1 MNFSRTAVIFVIK
14 KYLFGKPF
22 DTEAV
27 VKNIESS
34 SGPLPYFETLS
45 GTGLKFTIKIQ
56 KDDAVYGLG
65 EAMRGINKK
74 GYIYNSFCADDPN
87 HTEATRSLY
96 GAHNF
101 IVVKTADKLF
111 GAFFDTPAV
120 VTFDVCYSK
129 FDELIITSENENMTV
144 YIIDGDSIYAIA
156 REFRSV
162 IGRSYIPPM
171 WAFGYTQSR
180 WSYMDKDDVRRVAKG
195 YRDFDIPLDAIYM
208 DIDYMERYKDFT
220 VNEKTFGKLP
230 EFIEEM
236 KEDGIRLVPIID
248 AGVKIEDGYD
258 IYEEG
263 VKNNYFCTDKDGK
276 PFKACVWPGM
286 THFPDFLNPQVRAWF
301 GSKYKI
307 LTDMGIEG
315 FWNDMNEP
323 AIFFSQNSV
332 DATHEKIKR
341 MASKKF
347 TTQEFNELKYYIGS
361 RQNCAEDYS
370 AFYHNTPCGRFCHKD
385 MHNLY
390 GYNMTRS
397 AGEALETIVPDKRIL
412 LFSRAS
418 YIGMHRYGGIWTGDN
433 HSWWSHILNEIKVL
447 PSLNMCGFLYVGA
460 DIGGFGCDTTRDLLL
475 RWLSLGIFTP
485 LMRNHAAAGTRE
497 QECFVFERPEDFK
510 NIIDLRYRLIPYIY
524 SEYMKAAINNEMMFK
539 PLAFEFPEDKVA
551 CCTEDQLLL
560 GNELMIAPVYTQN
573 ALGRYV
579 YLPEEMTAVRMN
591 AGELFFTEM
600 EKGHHFVEIAENE
613 VVFFIRK
620 GKAIPLCKRAKCVEE
635 LDLSTIELI
644 GSGEEYLLYTDDGFS
659 KDYENPANL
668 KMLKK

>member
-1 MNFSRTAVIFVIK
+1 MIK

-27 VKNIESS
+27 VIHVETATDA
-34 SGPLPYFETLS
+34 LPYFEDLS
-45 GTGLKFTIKIQ
+45 DKGLKFAVKLQ

-65 EAMRGINKK
+65 EAMRGINKR
-74 GYIYNSFCADDPN
+74 GYIYRSFCADEPN

-101 IVVKTADKLF
+101 IIVKTSDKVF

-120 VTFDVCYSK
+120 VTFDVCYTNY
-129 FDELIITSENENMTV
+129 DELIVSSDCKDMTV
-144 YIIDGDSIYAIA
+144 YIIDGETIYDIV
-156 REFRSV
+156 REFRNA

-180 WSYMDKDDVRRVAKG
+180 WSYIDKDDVRRVAKG
-195 YRDFDIPLDAIYM
+195 HRDLDIPLDAIYM

-220 VNEKTFGKLP
+220 LNEETFGNLP
-230 EFIEEM
+230 EFVEEM
-236 KEDGIRLVPIID
+236 KADGIRLVPIID
-248 AGVKIEDGYD
+248 AGVKIEEGYD
-258 IYEEG
+258 VYEEG
-263 VKNNYFCTDKDGK
+263 IENNYFCTDKDGK
-276 PFKACVWPGM
+276 PFEACVWPGM
-286 THFPDFLNPQVRAWF
+286 THFPDFLNPEVRTWF
-301 GSKYKI
+301 GAKYKI

-332 DATHEKIKR
+332 NNTHEEIKK
-341 MASKKF
+341 MAQKDF
-347 TTQEFNELKYYIGS
+347 GIDEFNELKYYIGS
-361 RQNCAEDYS
+361 RQNCDEDYS
-370 AFYHNTPCGRFCHKD
+370 AFYHNTPQGRFCHKD

-390 GYNMTRS
+390 GYNMTKS
-397 AGEALETIVPDKRIL
+397 AGEALDTIEPDKRIL

-460 DIGGFGCDTTRDLLL
+460 DIGGFGCDTTRDLVL

-485 LMRNHAAAGTRE
+485 LMRNHAAAGTRV
-497 QECFVFERPEDFK
+497 QECFTFEKPEDFK
-510 NIIDLRYRLIPYIY
+510 HIIDLRYRLIPYIY
-524 SEYMKAAINNEMMFK
+524 SEYMKAALGNEMMFK
-539 PLAFEFPEDKVA
+539 PLAFEYPEDQVA
-551 CCTEDQLLL
+551 KHTEDQLLI
-560 GNELMIAPVYTQN
+560 GNEVMIAPVYTQN

-579 YLPEEMTAVRMN
+579 YLPEDMTAVRMSE
-591 AGELFFTEM
+591 GELSFAEM
-600 EKGHHFVEIAENE
+600 EKGHHFVEIPENE

-620 GKAIPLCKRAKCVEE
+620 GKAIPVVKPAKCSDE
-635 LDLSTIELI
+635 LDLSTMELI
-644 GSGEEYLLYTDDGFS
+644 GSGEEYLLYTDDGFT
-659 KDYENPANL
+659 KDFENPEYF
-668 KMLKK
+668 KTIKK

>member
-1 MNFSRTAVIFVIK
+1 MIK

-27 VKNIESS
+27 VTEVAVSKE
-34 SGPLPYFETLS
+34 PLPYFETS
-45 GTGLKFTIKIQ
+45 AKDGLRFSLKLDKE
-56 KDDAVYGLG
+56 DAVYGLG

-101 IVVKTADKLF
+101 IVVNTADKVF
-111 GAFFDTPAV
+111 GAFFDTPAT
-120 VTFDVCYSK
+120 VTFDVCFTN
-129 FDELIITSENENMTV
+129 FDELIISSENENMTV
-144 YIIDGDSIYAIA
+144 FIVEGESIYEIIK
-156 REFRSV
+156 EFRSA

-180 WSYMDKDDVRRVAKG
+180 WSYIDKADIKRVAKG
-195 YRDFDIPLDAIYM
+195 YRDLDIPLDAVYM

-220 VNEKTFGKLP
+220 LNSETFSDFP
-230 EFIEEM
+230 EFLEEM

-258 IYEEG
+258 VYEEG
-263 VKNNYFCTDKDGK
+263 IKNGYFCADKDGK
-276 PFKACVWPGM
+276 PFEACVWPGM
-286 THFPDFLNPQVRAWF
+286 THFPDFLNPEVREWF
-301 GSKYKI
+301 GAKYQI

-323 AIFFSQNSV
+323 AIFFSQQSV
-332 DATHEKIKR
+332 DATHKKIKK
-341 MASKKF
+341 MAAEEFTIDKF
-347 TTQEFNELKYYIGS
+347 NDLKFYIGS
-361 RQNCAEDYS
+361 RQNCDEDYS
-370 AFYHNTPCGRFCHKD
+370 AFYHNTPQGRFCHKQL
-385 MHNLY
+385 HNLY

-397 AGEALETIVPDKRIL
+397 ASEALDKIAPDKRIL

-418 YIGMHRYGGIWTGDN
+418 YIGMHRFGGIWTGDN

-460 DIGGFGCDTTRDLLL
+460 DIGGFGCDSSRDLLL

-497 QECFVFERPEDFK
+497 QECFRFEKPEDFK
-510 NIIDLRYRLIPYIY
+510 HIIDLRYRLIPYLY
-524 SEYMKAAINNEMMFK
+524 SEYMKAALKSEMMFK
-539 PLAFEFPEDKVA
+539 PLSFEYPEDEVA
-551 CCTEDQLLL
+551 KHTEDQLII

-579 YLPEEMTAVRMN
+579 YLPEDMTAVRMSS
-591 AGELFFTEM
+591 GELSFTEL
-600 EKGHHFVEIAENE
+600 EKGHHFVEIAEEE
-613 VVFFIRK
+613 VVFYIKK
-620 GKAIPLCKRAKCVEE
+620 GKAIPLVQPAKCVEE
-635 LDLSTIELI
+635 LDLGTMELI
-644 GSGEEYLLYTDDGFS
+644 GNGEEYLLYSDDGFS
-659 KDYENPANL
+659 KDYENPKNF
-668 KMLKK
+668 KIIKK